1 MTTATTRF
9 EKPTASDRA
18 LCVAFEL
25 GEGKWKLTMAGDVSG
40 PVLRRTIPARDTT
53 RLLDAL
59 AWGARKLG
67 LEGSPVVSCYE
78 AGRDGF
84 WLHRF
89 LVAQGVENR
98 VVDSASIEVN
108 RRKRR
113 AKSDRLDGEALL
125 DLLQRHRAG
134 SRKKVWSVVRVPSVE
149 EEDTRHLHRELAA
162 AKRDRTRVTNRMK
175 GLLANQGISF
185 AGMRGVPRGWE
196 SLRSG
201 DGHVLPPGLR
211 ARLARDQ
218 AQVAFLTQRIR
229 DLEAERR
236 RNFREGRGVAA
247 EQARRLYT
255 LRAIGANGAWLLGS
269 EFFAWR
275 DFRNGKQVGSLAGLT
290 PTPHQSG
297 ETERERG
304 VGKDGNR
311 HVRAVA
317 IELAWAWLRFQP
329 ESALAQWYQRRF
341 GHGSTRLRKIG
352 IVALARKLLIA
363 LWRFA
368 ERGVVP
374 EGALLKTDLRM
385 H

>member
-1 MTTATTRF
+1 MTATTRL
-9 EKPTASDRA
+9 ENSIASDPL

-25 GEGKWKLTMAGDVSG
+25 GEGRWKLTMGGDPAG
-40 PVLRRTIPARDTT
+40 PVVRHTIPARDTG
-53 RLLDAL
+53 RLLEAL
-59 AWGARKLG
+59 ERGARRLG
-67 LEGSPVVSCYE
+67 LEGHGVMSCYE

-89 LVAQGVENR
+89 LVSQGIENL

-113 AKSDRLDGEALL
+113 VKSDRLDGEALL
-125 DLLQRHRAG
+125 DLLQRHRSG
-134 SRKKVWSVVRVPSVE
+134 SHRKVWSVVRVPSVE
-149 EEDTRHLHRELAA
+149 EEDGRHLHRELSA
-162 AKRDRTRVTNRMK
+162 AKRDRTRVSNRMK
-175 GLLANQGISF
+175 GLLANQGLSF
-185 AGMRGVPRGWE
+185 AGMRGAPRGWA
-196 SLRSG
+196 SLRTG
-201 DGHVLPPGLR
+201 DGHALPPGLR

-218 AQVAFLTQRIR
+218 AQVEFLTQRIR
-229 DLEAERR
+229 ELEAERR
-236 RNFREGRGVAA
+236 RHLRASRSAA
-247 EQARRLYT
+247 AAQARRLLA
-255 LRAIGANGAWLLGS
+255 LRAIGANGAWLLGT

-275 DFRNGKQVGSLAGLT
+275 GFRNGKQVGSLAGLT

-297 ETERERG
+297 ESERERG

-329 ESALAQWYQRRF
+329 ERALARWYQRRF

-352 IVALARKLLIA
+352 IVALARKLLVA
-363 LWRFA
+363 LWRYV
-368 ERGVVP
+368 EHGVLP
-374 EGALLKTDLRM
+374 EGALLKTDLRP

>member
-1 MTTATTRF
+1 VTATTRF
-9 EKPTASDRA
+9 VNRNASDPL
-18 LCVAFEL
+18 LCVALEL
-25 GEGKWKLTMAGDVSG
+25 GEGRWKLTMAGNSAG
-40 PVLRRTIPARDTT
+40 PVVRRTIPARDTR
-53 RLLDAL
+53 RLVEAL
-59 AWGARKLG
+59 EIGARRLG
-67 LEGSPVVSCYE
+67 LEGSPVASCYE

-89 LVAQGVENR
+89 LVARAIEKL

-134 SRKKVWSVVRVPSVE
+134 CRRKVWSVVRVPSVE
-149 EEDTRHLHRELAA
+149 EEDGRHLHRELAA

-185 AGMRGVPRGWE
+185 AGLRGAPRGWE

-201 DGHVLPPGLR
+201 DGHALPPSLR

-229 DLEAERR
+229 ELEAERR
-236 RNFREGRGVAA
+236 RLFQEARGQVAR
-247 EQARRLYT
+247 QARQLYS

-275 DFRNGKQVGSLAGLT
+275 AFRSGKQVGSLAGLT

-329 ESALAQWYQRRF
+329 ESELSRWYQRRF

-363 LWRFA
+363 LWRFV

-374 EGALLKTDLRM
+374 EGALLKTDSRL

>member
-1 MTTATTRF
+1 MTATTRF
-9 EKPTASDRA
+9 EKPTASDPA
-18 LCVAFEL
+18 LCIAFEL
-25 GEGKWKLTMAGDVSG
+25 GEGRWKLTMAGDPAG
-40 PVLRRTIPARDTT
+40 PVVRRSIPARDTG
-53 RLLDAL
+53 RLLEAIGS
-59 AWGARKLG
+59 GARRLG
-67 LEGSPVVSCYE
+67 LESKPVASCYE

-89 LVAQGVENR
+89 LTAHGIENL

-125 DLLQRHRAG
+125 DLLHRHRAG
-134 SRKKVWSVVRVPSVE
+134 GRKRAWSVVRVPSVE
-149 EEDTRHLHRELAA
+149 EEDARHLHRELAT

-185 AGMRGVPRGWE
+185 AGKRGAPRAWE
-196 SLRSG
+196 ALRTA
-201 DGHVLPPGLR
+201 DGRGLPPGFR
-211 ARLARDQ
+211 ARLSRDQ
-218 AQVAFLTQRIR
+218 AQVDFLTTRIR
-229 DLEAERR
+229 ELEAERR
-236 RNFREGRGVAA
+236 RLFREGQSRGA

-269 EFFAWR
+269 EFFSWR
-275 DFRNGKQVGSLAGLT
+275 RFRNGKQVGSLAGLT

-297 ETERERG
+297 DTDRERG

-311 HVRAVA
+311 HVRGVA

-329 ESALAQWYQRRF
+329 QSALAQWYARRF
-341 GHGSTRLRKIG
+341 GHGGPRLRKIG
-352 IVALARKLLIA
+352 IVALARKLLVA
-363 LWRFA
+363 LWRYV

-374 EGALLKTDLRM
+374 EGALLKTDLRL

>member
-1 MTTATTRF
+1 MTATTRF
-9 EKPTASDRA
+9 ENRTASDSA

-25 GEGKWKLTMAGDVSG
+25 GEGRWKLTMAGDPAG
-40 PVLRRTIPARDTT
+40 PVVRRTIPARDT
-53 RLLDAL
+53 RCLLA
-59 AWGARKLG
+59 AIASGAQRLG
-67 LEGSPVVSCYE
+67 LGGRRVASCYE

-89 LVAQGVENR
+89 LVVHGIENV

-134 SRKKVWSVVRVPSVE
+134 GRRKVWSVVRVPSVE
-149 EEDTRHLHRELAA
+149 EEDGRHLHRELAA

-185 AGMRGVPRGWE
+185 AGMRGAPRGWE
-196 SLRSG
+196 ALRSG
-201 DGHVLPPGLR
+201 DGHALAPGLR
-211 ARLARDQ
+211 ARLARDA
-218 AQVAFLTQRIR
+218 AQVAFLSQRIR
-229 DLEAERR
+229 ELEAERR
-236 RNFREGRGVAA
+236 RLLREGRSAA
-247 EQARRLYT
+247 ARQARRLCS
-255 LRAIGANGAWLLGS
+255 LRAIGVNGAWLLGS

-275 DFRNGKQVGSLAGLT
+275 AFRSGKQVGSLAGLT

-297 ETERERG
+297 ESERERG

-329 ESALAQWYQRRF
+329 ESQLAQWYQRRF
-341 GHGSTRLRKIG
+341 GPGSPRLRKIG

-363 LWRFA
+363 LWRFV

-374 EGALLKTDLRM
+374 EGALLKIDLRL

>member
-1 MTTATTRF
+1 MTATTRF
-9 EKPTASDRA
+9 EKPTASDPV

-25 GEGKWKLTMAGDVSG
+25 GEGRWKLTMSGHPAG
-40 PVLRRTIPARDTT
+40 PVVRRTIPARDTR
-53 RLLDAL
+53 RLLEAL
-59 AWGARKLG
+59 EVGGRRLG
-67 LEGSPVVSCYE
+67 LEGKPVRSCYE

-89 LVAQGVENR
+89 LVAHGVENL
-98 VVDSASIEVN
+98 VVDSASIEVS

-125 DLLQRHRAG
+125 DLLHRHHAG
-134 SRKKVWSVVRVPSVE
+134 SRKKVWSVVRVPSVG
-149 EEDTRHLHRELAA
+149 EEDTRHLHRELAT

-185 AGMRGVPRGWE
+185 AGMRGAPTGWE
-196 SLRSG
+196 SLRCG
-201 DGHVLPPGLR
+201 DGHALPPGLR

-218 AQVAFLTQRIR
+218 AQVEFLTQRIR
-229 DLEAERR
+229 ELEAERR
-236 RNFREGRGVAA
+236 RLFREARSVSAR
-247 EQARRLYT
+247 QARQLYT

-275 DFRNGKQVGSLAGLT
+275 AFSNGKQVGSLSGLT

-297 ETERERG
+297 ETSRERG

-329 ESALAQWYQRRF
+329 ESELSRWYQRRF
-341 GHGSTRLRKIG
+341 GHGSTRVRKIG

-363 LWRFA
+363 LWRFV

-374 EGALLKTDLRM
+374 EGALLKTDLRL

>member
-1 MTTATTRF
+1 MSVHPAGPLVRRSVPTRDV
-9 EKPTASDRA
+9 DRVLEA
-18 LCVAFEL
+18 IEVGAREL
-25 GEGKWKLTMAGDVSG
+25 G
-40 PVLRRTIPARDTT
+40 
-53 RLLDAL
+53 L
-59 AWGARKLG
+59 AGAR
-67 LEGSPVVSCYE
+67 VVSCYE

-89 LVAQGVENR
+89 LLSRGIENL

-125 DLLQRHRAG
+125 DLLHRHRSG
-134 SRKKVWSVVRVPSVE
+134 GRKKPWSVVRVPSVE
-149 EEDTRHLHRELAA
+149 EEDARHLHRELSA

-175 GLLANQGISF
+175 GLLANQGIGF
-185 AGMRGVPRGWE
+185 AGERGAPRHWE
-196 SLRSG
+196 GLRKG
-201 DGHVLPPGLR
+201 DGKALPPGLR
-211 ARLARDQ
+211 ARLSRDQ
-218 AQVAFLTQRIR
+218 AQVEFLTERIR
-229 DLEAERR
+229 ELEAERR
-236 RNFREGRGVAA
+236 RLFREGRGQPA

-275 DFRNGKQVGSLAGLT
+275 RFRNGKEVGSLAGLT

-311 HVRAVA
+311 HVRGVA

-329 ESALAQWYQRRF
+329 ESALSRWYTRRF
-341 GHGSTRLRKIG
+341 GQGGPRSRKIG
-352 IVALARKLLIA
+352 IVALARKLLVA
-363 LWRFA
+363 LWRYV

-374 EGALLKTDLRM
+374 EGAVLKTDLRL